1 MRLTAVTELV
11 IKAYPK
17 PKEVYGGFLIFTLD
31 KYEAIS
37 KHLSDLANKNKD
49 PKVNA
54 MACLIRIPPE
64 MLHVI
69 ILMPLIFGSAE
80 FAKKELSWAFELGPI
95 QDLSKPMTWEDALAA
110 QGDNSFASMKYG
122 C

>member
-1 MRLTAVTELV
+1 MHITAVTELIV
-11 IKAYPK
+11 KAYPK

-37 KHLSDLANKNKD
+37 KRLSDLANNNKD
-49 PKVNA
+49 SRVNA
-54 MACLIRIPPE
+54 MAGLVRMPPE
-64 MLHVI
+64 MLHII